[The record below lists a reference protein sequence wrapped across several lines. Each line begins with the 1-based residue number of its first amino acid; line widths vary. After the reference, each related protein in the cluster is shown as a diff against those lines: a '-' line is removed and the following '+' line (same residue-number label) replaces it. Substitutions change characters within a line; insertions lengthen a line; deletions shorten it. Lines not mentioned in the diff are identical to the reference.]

1 MTIVPDK
8 RRRSRWGEAGS
19 GAAAVIINGKF
30 GRQVLPLG
38 KMLK

>member
-8 RRRSRWGEAGS
+8 RLFCGGAAAY